1 MSDAD
6 RLRARLRRAG
16 QISFWFQAILGVLS
30 TFFWV
35 IALVGQLSFGGVPIG
50 ATAALW
56 TTFATLL
63 TLALSCLLTFRYWRS
78 GVTQQLRLVLL
89 ASLLGAFLA
98 VISSSAQIG
107 ELLASAAFRRT
118 LVGRSEEWGLLL
130 AITNTNVT
138 LAHLISL
145 TCILWIRGIFDRGDR
160 DA

>member
-1 MSDAD
+1 MTESDQ
-6 RLRARLRRAG
+6 LRSRLRRAG
-16 QISFWFQAILGVLS
+16 QVSFWSQAILGVLC

-35 IALVGQLSFGGVPIG
+35 IALVGQLSFSPVSVG

-56 TTFATLL
+56 ITFATLL
-63 TLALSCLLTFRYWRS
+63 TLALNCLLTFRYWRS
-78 GVTQQLRLVLL
+78 GITQQLRLVLL

-98 VISSSAQIG
+98 LISSSAQIG

-130 AITNTNVT
+130 AVTNTNIT

-145 TCILWIRGIFDRGDR
+145 TCILWIRGTFDRNLTD
-160 DA
+160 